1 MSDMKNRWI
10 ALYVENQ
17 VGVLAKVSGLFSGKS
32 YNLQSLTVGTTED
45 ETISRMTICVT
56 SDDITFEQIKKQL
69 NRMVEV
75 IKVIDLTDVPLH
87 MKEILYAKVM
97 DVDSAQISEIFQIAQ
112 VFKVD
117 VVDIGKDSVLLE
129 CMLTE
134 RRNNELIAL
143 LKNKYHR
150 ISVVRGGA
158 VAIETISTGCREMWH
173 KLGFAALRFD

>member
-1 MSDMKNRWI
+1 MEREMKNRWI

-45 ETISRMTICVT
+45 ETVSRMTICVT

-75 IKVIDLTDVPLH
+75 IKVIDLTNIPIH
-87 MKEILYAKVM
+87 MKEILFVKVKKCSLEEKAE
-97 DVDSAQISEIFQIAQ
+97 VFQIAQ
-112 VFKVD
+112 VFKVQ
-117 VVDIGKDSVLLE
+117 VADIGNDSVLLE
-129 CMLTE
+129 CMLSE

-143 LKNKYHR
+143 MKSRFKQ
-150 ISVVRGGA
+150 IEVVRGGA
-158 VAIETISTGCREMWH
+158 VAIESISTSCR
-173 KLGFAALRFD
+173 

>member
-97 DVDSAQISEIFQIAQ
+97 DVDSSQISEIFQIAQ

-134 RRNNELIAL
+134 RRNNALIAL

-158 VAIETISTGCREMWH
+158 VAIETISTGCR
-173 KLGFAALRFD
+173 

>member
-1 MSDMKNRWI
+1 MSDMKKRWI

-97 DVDSAQISEIFQIAQ
+97 DVNSAQISEIFQIAQ

-158 VAIETISTGCREMWH
+158 VAIETISTGCR
-173 KLGFAALRFD
+173 

>member
-1 MSDMKNRWI
+1 MSTSFVLERKEGVTMSDMKNRWI

-158 VAIETISTGCREMWH
+158 VAIETISTGCR
-173 KLGFAALRFD
+173 

>member
-97 DVDSAQISEIFQIAQ
+97 DVDSSQISEIFQIAQ

-158 VAIETISTGCREMWH
+158 VAIETISTGCR
-173 KLGFAALRFD
+173 